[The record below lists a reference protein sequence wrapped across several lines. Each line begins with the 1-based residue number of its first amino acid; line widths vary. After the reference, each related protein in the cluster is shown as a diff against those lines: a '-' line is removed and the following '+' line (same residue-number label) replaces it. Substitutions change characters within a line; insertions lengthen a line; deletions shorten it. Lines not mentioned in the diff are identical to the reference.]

1 MEVDH
6 RLQTFQRVTRRGGRF
21 RGVFYAYGLFGL
33 VCCVLAAGLSTAAR
47 ADDFMTECLVTGSPK
62 MYECMSGKIP
72 ADKRAAAVAG
82 MRKSNASTQP
92 GGNLLDPSTL
102 SQEQMQGLDAVVIA
116 QASCM

>member
-1 MEVDH
+1 MRMVS
-6 RLQTFQRVTRRGGRF
+6 
-21 RGVFYAYGLFGL
+21 FGL
-33 VCCVLAAGLSTAAR
+33 VCCVLAAGLSTAVR

-62 MYECMSGKIP
+62 MCECMSAKIP